1 MTKIAIIAGNG
12 QLPLLIGKNLI
23 NKQFDI
29 FFIGI
34 KGFGDSSLY
43 NKGSAKS
50 FRHINKILNFLFIKF
65 FPISRGN
72 CPSPEIIAILVI
84 NIFTNS
90 SFVI

>member
-1 MTKIAIIAGNG
+1 MLGLNIFPTIIISSTFSFCNVFKIFEKEVIEISKKLN
-12 QLPLLIGKNLI
+12 
-23 NKQFDI
+23 F
-29 FFIGI
+29 
-34 KGFGDSSLY
+34 LY

-72 CPSPEIIAILVI
+72 CPSPEIIAILAI